1 MVNKLNYSLPDL
13 YKLSKIN
20 ITPKEIEV
28 KSSAI
33 KHIIEHNA
41 GAELFDLIKLYYNID
56 NDSEYIWFKEA
67 FTEYDSSFSM
77 VDSTRELAILSTY
90 LINSI
95 MQTDSDIAL
104 SVLTT
109 SFAGTRNPL
118 LFPELIETS
127 KSTLL
132 THIYK
137 NKVQDLT
144 IHEPNKY
151 PIEDSVSENLSEDD
165 LADAENIPNI
175 LVNISSEKDS
185 FINELSENFHSNVLR
200 LNQKIE
206 FLQEESNILWW
217 LVGEYSNLMNEHYNS
232 VEKPIAAI
240 TTALELSELT
250 ISPLGPASSS
260 QLLYKILNVSKKSRK
275 TKFKLNEYIENIPT
289 SLFEKFAIDPVIE
302 QYNFMFPVYT
312 ALKKYYEIGNEL
324 AWCKAFRTAAG
335 LSDDIELSPIDLST
349 QLYRESLLLKC
360 FK

>member
-1 MVNKLNYSLPDL
+1 MNYSLPDL
-13 YKLSKIN
+13 YKLSKIS

-28 KSSAI
+28 KLSAI
-33 KHIIEHNA
+33 KHIIDNNT
-41 GAELFDLIKLYYNID
+41 GAELFDLIQLYYNID
-56 NDSEYIWFKEA
+56 NDNEYIWFKEA

-90 LINSI
+90 LINNI

-104 SVLTT
+104 SVLTS
-109 SFAGTRNPL
+109 SFAGTRSPL
-118 LFPELIETS
+118 LFPELIEIS

-132 THIYK
+132 NHIYK
-137 NKVQDLT
+137 NKAQDLT
-144 IHEPNKY
+144 ICEPNKY
-151 PIEDSVSENLSEDD
+151 PIENSVSENLSEDD
-165 LADAENIPNI
+165 LTDAENIPNI
-175 LVNISSEKDS
+175 LVSISSEKDS
-185 FINELSENFHSNVLR
+185 FITELSKNFHSNIVR
-200 LNQKIE
+200 MNQKIE

-217 LVGEYSNLMNEHYNS
+217 LVGEYSNLMNEHYSS

-250 ISPLGPASSS
+250 ISSLGPASSS
-260 QLLYKILNVSKKSRK
+260 QLLYKVLNVSKKSRK
-275 TKFKLNEYIENIPT
+275 AKFKFNEYIENIPT
-289 SLFEKFAIDPVIE
+289 LLFERFAIDPVIE

-324 AWCKAFRTAAG
+324 AWCKAFRTATG

-349 QLYRESLLLKC
+349 QLYRESLLLKY